1 MTAIV
6 TGAAGFIGF
15 HVCQA
20 LLARGEE
27 VVGVDCLNDY
37 YDVRLKRAR
46 LDMLQATPGFRFELA
61 DVADRDMVTAVF
73 DRAADATR
81 IVHLAAQAGVRHSL
95 VDPYAYVTANVLGH
109 VTILEAARRLKRLD
123 HLVYASSSS
132 VYGGNTKLP
141 FAEDDPVNTP
151 VSVYAATKRA
161 DELISHAYGHLYG
174 LPQTGLRFFTVYG
187 PWGRP
192 DMAYYSFAVAIM
204 RGVPI
209 TLFDGGRLRRD
220 FTYIDDIVHGVLAC
234 LDRPPDRAAPTPVFN
249 IGNNRGELV
258 SDLVVLLESSL
269 GRRAVT
275 VSVDRPVADVAE
287 TLADLTAIERHVGYR
302 PTTPLAQGVPR
313 FAAWFRQHH
322 AADGNFPLDPVL
334 SSSYLPDH

>member
-1 MTAIV
+1 MTTIV

-20 LLARGEE
+20 LLKRGET
-27 VVGVDCLNDY
+27 VVGVDILNDY
-37 YDVRLKRAR
+37 YDVRLKQAR
-46 LDMLQATPGFRFELA
+46 LDVLRKAANFRFDLA
-61 DVADRDMVTAVF
+61 DVADRAAVTDVF
-73 DRAADATR
+73 QRARQATR
-81 IVHLAAQAGVRHSL
+81 VVHLAAQAGVRHSL
-95 VDPYAYVTANVLGH
+95 IDPYAYVTANVLGH
-109 VTILEAARRLKRLD
+109 VTILEAARRLDRLE

-141 FAEDDPVNTP
+141 FAETDPVNTP

-174 LPQTGLRFFTVYG
+174 MPQTGLRFFTVYG

-204 RGVPI
+204 RQSPI

-220 FTYIDDIVHGVLAC
+220 FTYIDDIVQGLLAC
-234 LDRPPDRAAPTPVFN
+234 LDHPPVEGATPQVFN

-258 SDLVVLLESSL
+258 SELVRLLEESL
-269 GRRAVT
+269 GRSAV
-275 VSVDRPVADVAE
+275 VASVDRPVADVVE

-302 PTTPLAQGVPR
+302 PVTPLSVGIPR
-313 FAAWFRQHH
+313 FAAWFLKNHGTE
-322 AADGNFPLDPVL
+322 GNFHLDPSFAV
-334 SSSYLPDH
+334 S

>member
-1 MTAIV
+1 MTVIV

-20 LLARGEE
+20 LLGRGED
-27 VVGVDCLNDY
+27 VVGVDVLNDY
-37 YDVRLKRAR
+37 YDVRLKQAR
-46 LDMLQATPGFRFELA
+46 LDGLHRAANFRFELA
-61 DVADRDMVTAVF
+61 DVADRAAVTDVF
-73 DRAADATR
+73 QRTRHATR
-81 IVHLAAQAGVRHSL
+81 VVHLAAQAGVRHSL

-109 VTILEAARRLKRLD
+109 VTILEAARRLEHLE

-141 FAEDDPVNTP
+141 FAETDPVNTP

-192 DMAYYSFAVAIM
+192 DMAYYSFAVAIL
-204 RGVPI
+204 RGTPI

-220 FTYIDDIVHGVLAC
+220 FTYIDDIVQGLLAC
-234 LDRPPDRAAPTPVFN
+234 LDLAPSMGVAPKVFN

-258 SDLVVLLESSL
+258 SDLVRLLEETL
-269 GRRAVT
+269 GRPAV
-275 VSVDRPVADVAE
+275 VQSVDRPVADVAE
-287 TLADLTAIERHVGYR
+287 TLADLTAIGEHVGYR
-302 PTTPLAQGVPR
+302 PVTPLSVGIPR
-313 FAAWFRQHH
+313 FAAWFLKNHDT
-322 AADGNFPLDPVL
+322 DGNFRLDPSFSL
-334 SSSYLPDH
+334 S

>member
-1 MTAIV
+1 MTTIV

-20 LLARGEE
+20 LLKRGED

-37 YDVRLKRAR
+37 YDVRLKQAR
-46 LDMLQATPGFRFELA
+46 LDLLHKAANFRFELA
-61 DVADRDMVTAVF
+61 DVADRAAVTGVF
-73 DRAADATR
+73 QRTGQATR
-81 IVHLAAQAGVRHSL
+81 VVHLAAQAGVRHSL

-109 VTILEAARRLKRLD
+109 VTILEAARQLDRLE

-141 FAEDDPVNTP
+141 FAETDPVDTP

-204 RGVPI
+204 RQSPI

-220 FTYIDDIVHGVLAC
+220 FTYIDDIVQGLLAC
-234 LDRPPDRAAPTPVFN
+234 LDRAPGRGAAPQVFN

-258 SDLVVLLESSL
+258 SDLVRLLEESL
-269 GRRAVT
+269 GRSAVIHL
-275 VSVDRPVADVAE
+275 VDRPVADVAE

-302 PTTPLAQGVPR
+302 PVTPLSAGIPR
-313 FAAWFRQHH
+313 FTEWFVRNHE
-322 AADGNFPLDPVL
+322 ADGNFRLDL
-334 SSSYLPDH
+334 SLSLS

>member
-1 MTAIV
+1 LTTIV

-20 LLARGEE
+20 LLGRGED
-27 VVGVDCLNDY
+27 VVGLDILNDY

-46 LDMLQATPGFRFELA
+46 LDMLGKAANFRFDQT
-61 DVADRDMVTAVF
+61 DVADRAAVTEAF
-73 DRAADATR
+73 QRARHATR

-95 VDPYAYVTANVLGH
+95 IDPYAYVTANVLGH
-109 VTILEAARRLKRLD
+109 VTILEAARRLDRLE

-141 FAEDDPVNTP
+141 FAETDPVDTP
-151 VSVYAATKRA
+151 LSVYAATKRA
-161 DELISHAYGHLYG
+161 DELISYAYGHLYG

-204 RGVPI
+204 RQAPI

-220 FTYIDDIVHGVLAC
+220 FTYIDDIVQGLLAC
-234 LDRPPDRAAPTPVFN
+234 VDRVPGRGAVPQVFN
-249 IGNNRGELV
+249 IGNNQGELV
-258 SDLVVLLESSL
+258 SELVRLLEVSL
-269 GRRAVT
+269 GRAAV
-275 VSVDRPVADVAE
+275 VRFVDRPVADVAE
-287 TLADLTAIERHVGYR
+287 TLADLTAIGGHVGYR
-302 PTTPLAQGVPR
+302 PVTPLAVGIPR
-313 FAAWFRQHH
+313 FAGWFLANHDL
-322 AADGNFPLDPVL
+322 DGNFRLDPAV
-334 SSSYLPDH
+334 SVS

>member
-1 MTAIV
+1 MTTIV

-20 LLARGEE
+20 LLERGED
-27 VVGVDCLNDY
+27 VVGLDILNDY
-37 YDVRLKRAR
+37 YDVRLKQAR
-46 LDMLQATPGFRFELA
+46 LDALGKAANFRFEQA
-61 DVADRDMVTAVF
+61 DVADRAAV
-73 DRAADATR
+73 ADVFQRTRHATR

-109 VTILEAARRLKRLD
+109 VTILEAARRLDRLE

-132 VYGGNTKLP
+132 VYGGNAKLP
-141 FAEDDPVNTP
+141 FAETDPVNTP

-204 RGVPI
+204 RQSPI

-220 FTYIDDIVHGVLAC
+220 FTYIDDIVQGLLAC
-234 LDRPPDRAAPTPVFN
+234 LDRAPGRGEAPFI
-249 IGNNRGELV
+249 IGNNPGELG
-258 SDLVVLLESSL
+258 SELVRLLEVSL
-269 GRRAVT
+269 GQSAVIHL
-275 VSVDRPVADVAE
+275 VDRPVADVAE

-302 PTTPLAQGVPR
+302 PVTPLSVGIPR
-313 FAAWFRQHH
+313 FAAWFVRNHD
-322 AADGNFPLDPVL
+322 ADGNFRLDPLV
-334 SSSYLPDH
+334 SVP